1 MENILHYFNEKIIS
15 LTENYLK
22 SLIFEKGI
30 SGFTDDLIA
39 EFARFGSDLTQYL
52 VEYVEDEIF
61 NLQERKEQ
69 FESLEKDSRSLVSIF
84 GEIHYNRR
92 YYKEYPFRDKEAYL
106 VYTHKSQDGMS
117 GKDEQPI
124 NLVLNKSIYLYL

>member
-22 SLIFEKGI
+22 SLIFERGI

-52 VEYVEDEIF
+52 VEYVEEEIF

-69 FESLEKDSRSLVSIF
+69 FESLEKDSRNVVSIF
-84 GEIHYNRR
+84 GEIHYKRR
-92 YYKEYPFRDKEAYL
+92 YYKEKETSKKVYLLDKILGIKPKQRLLKNVQER
-106 VYTHKSQDGMS
+106 
-117 GKDEQPI
+117 
-124 NLVLNKSIYLYL
+124 